1 VGAVLAASF
10 ARIFYRNAINTGL
23 PVVECDTAGISDGDE
38 LLADMEGG
46 VLRNLTRGTETPIK
60 PLPAFMLKVLSDG
73 GLAAHFVK
81 YGTFDID

>member
-1 VGAVLAASF
+1 
-10 ARIFYRNAINTGL
+10 
-23 PVVECDTAGISDGDE
+23 
-38 LLADMEGG
+38 MEGG